1 MTVTPC
7 ESATCARCGATVWM
21 CEQPEECTKPEH
33 ADGAEDINGDWY
45 CQQCYDALTEAET
58 DSEMHE

>member
-1 MTVTPC
+1 
-7 ESATCARCGATVWM
+7 M